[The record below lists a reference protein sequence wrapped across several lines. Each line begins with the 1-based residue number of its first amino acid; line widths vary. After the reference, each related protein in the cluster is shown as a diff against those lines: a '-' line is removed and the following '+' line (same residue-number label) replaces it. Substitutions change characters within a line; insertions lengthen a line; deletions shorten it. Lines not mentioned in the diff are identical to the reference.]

1 MTTEE
6 DDSEV
11 MSYFWCNFLDKDHD
25 NEINKLFKY
34 ILDYFAAD
42 SFHWFLKTTEEDLM
56 EYKEVIYSSPSTS
69 PEEKR
74 KLDDVIE
81 KFICCQWYAFYT
93 LHTKNV
99 FEMTAQEWM
108 EVTSQDKYINF
119 ATSKYFQVK
128 HNSLVCLLRENYCND
143 FISESPFVENEDVN
157 KDELD
162 SYANIKTEDVD
173 KFSSVNS
180 TSDDLNS
187 SCFNFHCTC
196 LSTEH
201 ETLHESQTKVT
212 DNSTMNISPSHQD
225 KSEIHHE
232 QFKSIPTILDDNKS
246 IASDY
251 GEKNTSLTMDNGALS
266 LEYSNNDNNI
276 FNSSSCHSGLHYV
289 DLALVP
295 LLDHGEDS
303 QSIHDMKSNKNNN
316 TRKDSESTIDKN
328 KIKDA
333 ESTRKDANGTTIEI
347 EMKNDKTD
355 EQMINNN
362 SIITASTF
370 ILEDESL
377 FLKTM
382 KIIA

>member
-1 MTTEE
+1 
-6 DDSEV
+6 
-11 MSYFWCNFLDKDHD
+11 
-25 NEINKLFKY
+25 
-34 ILDYFAAD
+34 
-42 SFHWFLKTTEEDLM
+42 
-56 EYKEVIYSSPSTS
+56 
-69 PEEKR
+69 
-74 KLDDVIE
+74 
-81 KFICCQWYAFYT
+81 
-93 LHTKNV
+93 
-99 FEMTAQEWM
+99 
-108 EVTSQDKYINF
+108 
-119 ATSKYFQVK
+119 
-128 HNSLVCLLRENYCND
+128 
-143 FISESPFVENEDVN
+143 
-157 KDELD
+157 
-162 SYANIKTEDVD
+162 
-173 KFSSVNS
+173 
-180 TSDDLNS
+180 
-187 SCFNFHCTC
+187 
-196 LSTEH
+196 
-201 ETLHESQTKVT
+201 
-212 DNSTMNISPSHQD
+212 MNISPSHED

-246 IASDY
+246 ISSDY
-251 GEKNTSLTMDNGALS
+251 GERNTNLTMDNGKLS

-333 ESTRKDANGTTIEI
+333 ESTRKDAKGTTNKTKKKNYKNKN

-355 EQMINNN
+355 NQMINNN
-362 SIITASTF
+362 SIITASTY